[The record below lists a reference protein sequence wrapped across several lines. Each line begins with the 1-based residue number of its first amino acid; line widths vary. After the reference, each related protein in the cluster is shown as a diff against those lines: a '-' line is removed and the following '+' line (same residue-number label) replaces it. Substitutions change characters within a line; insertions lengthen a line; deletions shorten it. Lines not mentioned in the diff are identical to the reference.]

1 MLIVATT
8 APAVGAWIVLGPPA
22 AFAVTVGAGRLLGA
36 RRSWFALSVAG
47 VVGWTLGVV
56 SAGVIT
62 GWQWDGLEMV
72 LLALLLGTLFTMIAA
87 LGIDLLAPMGSLA
100 TGDQAGLFS
109 LRNPLKSVRDA
120 LRPIRR
126 YREVLHLARVNGV
139 TTTRPDPA
147 TLPVGVRQTLEQA
160 GGMLVKVG
168 QVASTRADLLPA
180 AWCDELALLRSHA
193 EPAPAEAIRPVLEH
207 ELGTS
212 VEDSFAHFNWDPI
225 ASASIAQVYEAEL
238 RDGTPVVIKVQRPG
252 LETTIALDSAAIM
265 QLAGLIERRT
275 TLGLALRPRQLAAEF
290 IDNVR
295 EELDFRLEAAN
306 VEAVHLALAGTDRVR
321 VPAVFPALSTRSI
334 LAEERVSGH
343 SVTDVEGLRSVG
355 IDPSDVGRRLLDA
368 FVTQVFDAGVFHS
381 DPHPGNILV
390 EADGTIVLID
400 LGAVGRLGPNQRTLV
415 LQMLA
420 GAAAGDATALRA
432 ALNEVMVIDSQVDLR
447 RLDLDID
454 DMLARHLRP
463 GGGITT
469 AAFQDL
475 TLLLGRYG
483 MHLPRWFGVLS
494 RTLVTLEGTLRSID
508 PSFSLVDAA
517 RARAGDVVFGR
528 ARPSSLRTAL
538 EQEAM
543 TQLPRL
549 QRLPERV
556 DEFLGQAVSGQLS
569 GRLALFS
576 HEGDERLVRAMV
588 DRLVLSVL
596 AASVG
601 IGSVLLLNVR
611 AGPALSDTVTL
622 NEVLGYLG
630 LACSTVLVLRVIA
643 GVVRDGV
650 T

>member
-1 MLIVATT
+1 MLIVAAT
-8 APAVGAWIVLGPPA
+8 APAIIAWTVLGPPA
-22 AFAVTVGAGRLLGA
+22 AFVVTVGAGRLLGA
-36 RRSWFALSVAG
+36 RRSWFALSLAG
-47 VVGWTLGVV
+47 LVGWTLGVL

-62 GWQWDGLEMV
+62 GWQWDALEMV

-100 TGDQAGLFS
+100 RGEQAGLLN
-109 LRNPLKSVRDA
+109 LRNPLKGFQEAV
-120 LRPIRR
+120 RPIRR
-126 YREVLHLARVNGV
+126 YREVLHLAWVNGV
-139 TTTRPDPA
+139 TTYRPDPA

-160 GGMLVKVG
+160 GGMLVKLG
-168 QVASTRADLLPA
+168 QVASTRADVLPV
-180 AWCDELALLRSHA
+180 AWCDELALLRSQA
-193 EPAPAEAIRPVLEH
+193 EPASADVIRPVLEG
-207 ELGTS
+207 ELGAS
-212 VEDSFAHFNWDPI
+212 VEDAFARFDWEPI
-225 ASASIAQVYEAEL
+225 ASASIAQVYGAEL
-238 RDGTPVVIKVQRPG
+238 HDGTPVVVKVERPG
-252 LETTIALDSAAIM
+252 LEATIALDGAAIM

-275 TLGLALRPRQLAAEF
+275 TLGLALRPTQLAAEF

-295 EELDFRLEAAN
+295 EELDFHIEAAN
-306 VEAVHLALAGTDRVR
+306 VEAVALALAGTDRVR
-321 VPAVFPALSTRSI
+321 VPTLYPALSTWSV
-334 LAEERVSGH
+334 LTEERVQGR
-343 SVTDVEGLRSVG
+343 SVADVERLRALGL
-355 IDPSDVGRRLLDA
+355 DPAAVAQRLLDA

-390 EADGTIVLID
+390 EDDGTIVLID

-420 GAAAGDATALRA
+420 GAGAGDATLLREA
-432 ALNEVMVIDSQVDLR
+432 ISEVTVLAPQTDVRQ
-447 RLDLDID
+447 LDLDID
-454 DMLARHLRP
+454 DMLGRHLRP

-475 TLLLGRYG
+475 ILLVGRHG
-483 MHLPRWFGVLS
+483 IQLPRWFGTLA

-517 RARAGDVVFGR
+517 QARAGNVFVGR
-528 ARPSSLRTAL
+528 VRPSSIRDVL

-556 DEFLGQAVSGQLS
+556 DELLGQAVSGRLS

-576 HEGDERLVRAMV
+576 HEGDERLVRGMV
-588 DRLVLSVL
+588 DRLVLALLS
-596 AASVG
+596 ASLG
-601 IGSVLLLNVR
+601 IGSVLLLNVE
-611 AGPALSDTVTL
+611 AGPTLSDTVTL

-630 LACSTVLVLRVIA
+630 LACATVLALRVIA
-643 GVVRDGV
+643 GVVRDGL

>member
-212 VEDSFAHFNWDPI
+212 VEDSFARFSWDPI

-588 DRLVLSVL
+588 DRVVLALL
-596 AASVG
+596 AASLG
-601 IGSVLLLNVR
+601 IGSVLLLGVDV
-611 AGPALSDTVTL
+611 GPTLSDTVTL

-630 LACSTVLVLRVIA
+630 LACSTVLALRVIA
-643 GVVRDGV
+643 GVVRDGL